1 MLKKR
6 ILPFQICRA
15 QFALALK
22 KTFNLKYFFTAV
34 LISLSIYC
42 QAQDINALLKEANRL
57 EMVPDEKASFHK
69 YKEVLKLNATNIVA
83 LNKCSELCSRIGQ
96 REISNTKLR
105 GEYYLAA
112 KIYAETA
119 LKVDPNNSEA
129 NCVMAIALGRSSLSK
144 SGKEKIIN
152 AREIKKHVD
161 AAIKN
166 NPQNFKAW
174 HVLGRWQYEI
184 SNLNGL
190 ERSLVKILFGGLP
203 PATLKQSIYAF
214 EKARTLRPEFI
225 LNYFEMSKA
234 YKDSNNKIKAIA
246 CLQTMFNLPTQ
257 TEDDPV
263 IKEKGRALIKI
274 WN

>member
-1 MLKKR
+1 M
-6 ILPFQICRA
+6 QS
-15 QFALALK
+15 
-22 KTFNLKYFFTAV
+22 FFTGL
-34 LISLSIYC
+34 LILLSFYST
-42 QAQDINALLKEANRL
+42 AQDINALMKEANRL
-57 EMVPDEKASFHK
+57 ETKPDEKASFHK

-96 REISNTKLR
+96 REIVNTKLR
-105 GEYYLAA
+105 DEYYLAA

-119 LKVDPNNSEA
+119 LKIDPNNSEA
-129 NCVMAIALGRSSLSK
+129 NCVMAIALGRSSMSK

-152 AREIKKHVD
+152 AKEVKKYVD

-166 NPQNFKAW
+166 DPQNFKAW

-190 ERSLVKILFGGLP
+190 ERSLVKVLYGGLP

-225 LNYFEMSKA
+225 LNYLEMAKA
-234 YKDSNNKIKAIA
+234 YKDNNNKSKAIA
-246 CLQTMFNLPTQ
+246 YLQLMLSLPIQ
-257 TEDDPV
+257 TEDDPD
-263 IKEKGRALIKI
+263 IKEKGRAMLKA
-274 WN
+274 WK